1 MILAL
6 LAALAIGVSLGLLG
20 SGGSIFTIPALVF
33 ILQRPEKEAI
43 AESLAIVGIIAFF
56 GSIPYMLRQQVY
68 WRSVLFFGVP
78 GMIGASIG
86 GFGSYFIKGE
96 LQLFLLGFVML
107 GVAAVML
114 IDKNRFERMV
124 ISARPPGFLVIV
136 GFLIGFL
143 TGGLGVG
150 GGFILVPSLL
160 LLCRLS
166 MKRAVGTSLVII
178 SLNAAI
184 GFINQILI
192 FKILDLSV
200 DRRVIA
206 TLSIAGVIGSLLG
219 GLIGEKIAQESLR
232 RVFGVAVIVMG
243 IYLLLRNLF

>member
-20 SGGSIFTIPALVF
+20 SGGSIFTIPSLVF

-56 GSIPYMLRQQVY
+56 GSIPYMLREQVH
-68 WRSVLFFGVP
+68 WRSILFFGVP

-86 GFGSYFIKGE
+86 GCGSYFIKGE
-96 LQLFLLGFVML
+96 LQLFFLGFVML

-114 IDKNRFERMV
+114 IDKSRFERMV
-124 ISARPPGFLVIV
+124 ISAKSPSPLVIG
-136 GFLIGFL
+136 GFLIGSL
-143 TGGLGVG
+143 TGVLGVG

-160 LLCRLS
+160 LFCRLS

-184 GFINQILI
+184 GFINQIFI

-200 DRRVIA
+200 DWGVIA

-219 GLIGEKIAQESLR
+219 GLIGEKVSQEYLR